1 MFLSIYH
8 EIHSWNISV
17 PFNLIYN
24 FFKKNWDY
32 EIFEIFIQVINVL
45 ICWSLDFM
53 YYSKKNEKISKYI
66 FKNI

>member
-17 PFNLIYN
+17 LFNLIYKKN
-24 FFKKNWDY
+24 FKNWDY

-53 YYSKKNEKISKYI
+53 YYSKKNEKKIKIYI
-66 FKNI
+66 